1 MISPTFPVIYLTGAP
16 ATGKSTLSR
25 NLAAKFPA
33 LRVFAYS
40 DELRRHLAH
49 RAQSALTEDS
59 IRELSAKVVTSD
71 DIVALDTQLVNRVRT
86 ERAEAPF
93 LIDSHPVTKEDYG
106 FRVTAFNVETL
117 RALNPD
123 VIVCLYT
130 SPAVLIERIRST
142 PMGRPMVREFE
153 AKMHIDLQ
161 ASVATQYG
169 VLLGKPVYLI
179 DSSIA
184 ESDLVATVAARA
196 RLDGL
201 PSE

>member
-1 MISPTFPVIYLTGAP
+1 MNALTFPVIYLTGAP
-16 ATGKSTLSR
+16 ATGKSTLSK
-25 NLAAKFPA
+25 NLAAKFPE

-40 DELRRHLAH
+40 EELRRRLAH
-49 RAQSALTEDS
+49 RLQSVITEDS
-59 IRELSAKVVTSD
+59 IRELSAKVVTSE
-71 DIVALDTQLVNRVRT
+71 DIVSLDTHLVERVRA
-86 ERAEAPF
+86 ERAQAPF

-130 SPAVLIERIRST
+130 SPEVLLGRIRLA

-161 ASVATQYG
+161 SGVATQYG
-169 VLLGKPVYLI
+169 ILLGKPVYLI
-179 DSSIA
+179 DSSISQ
-184 ESDLVATVAARA
+184 SDLVATVAARA
-196 RLDGL
+196 RLDG
-201 PSE
+201 